1 MRHAAA
7 AVPCSDGSL
16 SPVSH
21 SLQMGL
27 LVMGLVVVGFD
38 DGGGGGGGGGG
49 AVVVADVVVVVAEVV
64 VAGEK
69 FLWCEVF
76 GLGFVKMFEAKVL
89 SFCFKMKEA
98 ICRSVLKK
106 KTNSL
111 QHLMSA
117 RLQT

>member
-1 MRHAAA
+1 MVMTQQKRHAAAAA
-7 AVPCSDGSL
+7 AVPCSDGPLSLYGLSL
-16 SPVSH
+16 SLTCL

-27 LVMGLVVVGFD
+27 VVMGLVVVGFD

-49 AVVVADVVVVVAEVV
+49 AVVVAEVV

-89 SFCFKMKEA
+89 SFFL
-98 ICRSVLKK
+98 R
-106 KTNSL
+106 
-111 QHLMSA
+111 
-117 RLQT
+117 